1 MNATACAGFKIMD
14 IDTFDRCFKQWLA
27 YKGKRKDWPQLR
39 DVYFQELGKHTEV
52 QLKEALGRLLTK
64 NNYFPDIAEI
74 SNELRSNKKSD
85 GQNQGSSAKRT
96 ELINDNVLLADR
108 LLDYKLGLGKM
119 PEDAPFWMDDFVTE
133 AINRFHGGERENY
146 LRGTLGKWITDE
158 TVRTYAQ

>member
-1 MNATACAGFKIMD
+1 MD

-27 YKGKRKDWPQLR
+27 YKGKRKDRPQLR
-39 DVYFQELGKHTEV
+39 DVYYQELGKHTEV

-74 SNELRSNKKSD
+74 TNELRSAYKSKPD
-85 GQNQGSSAKRT
+85 QQGSGARKT
-96 ELINDNVLLADR
+96 EKINQNVLLADR

-133 AINRFHGGERENY
+133 AIRRFHGGERENY
-146 LRGTLGKWITDE
+146 MRGTLGKWIVDE
-158 TVRTYAQ
+158 TARTLTT